1 MLSFLLH
8 ANVSPVTVLQAS
20 KLAEMSQGLGIN
32 EDSESSDS
40 DMDDNGEDYRISVN
54 PPTTRDKM
62 KTKRQK
68 RKRKE
73 RLKEVMTNN
82 SVFMSVH
89 YYICVLSC

>member
-1 MLSFLLH
+1 M
-8 ANVSPVTVLQAS
+8 A
-20 KLAEMSQGLGIN
+20 QGLCLI
-32 EDSESSDS
+32 DVSEASDS

-89 YYICVLSC
+89 YYTCVLSC